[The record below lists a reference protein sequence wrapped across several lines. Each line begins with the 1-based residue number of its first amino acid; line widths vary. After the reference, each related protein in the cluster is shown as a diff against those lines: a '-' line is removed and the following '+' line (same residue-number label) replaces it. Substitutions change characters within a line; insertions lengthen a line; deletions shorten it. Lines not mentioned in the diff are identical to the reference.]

1 MINLG
6 WALFLK
12 KKKNDLTKLTTN
24 ELRKIGKYFHHL
36 LSFLKKQNCLRK
48 LKKHYKI
55 RKICCFELVC
65 IYKYTYYLSMH
76 SIIFFY
82 EDYKIWWYLCNQTDN
97 FSNEPTLNSRL
108 SKKNVSLLYN
118 RHFVQISDVCVR
130 YGGVRCNTQ
139 QQQKYFFSF
148 FSLSTIFLAI
158 RNAFLNSVRSYI
170 TSATLKTFI
179 QYISTHLPM

>member
-1 MINLG
+1 MVFFTKFFFNISWSNGLILSLVLYVVTCVLFFEKDCFAYGNQIYLCNLEFLEKQGGSERRVMINLG

-65 IYKYTYYLSMH
+65 IYKYTYYFSMH

-118 RHFVQISDVCVR
+118 RHFV
-130 YGGVRCNTQ
+130 
-139 QQQKYFFSF
+139 
-148 FSLSTIFLAI
+148 
-158 RNAFLNSVRSYI
+158 
-170 TSATLKTFI
+170 
-179 QYISTHLPM
+179 

>member
-1 MINLG
+1 M
-6 WALFLK
+6 LFRISLYIY
-12 KKKNDLTKLTTN
+12 TN
-24 ELRKIGKYFHHL
+24 NF
-36 LSFLKKQNCLRK
+36 
-48 LKKHYKI
+48 
-55 RKICCFELVC
+55 
-65 IYKYTYYLSMH
+65 SMH
-76 SIIFFY
+76 SIIFCY

-148 FSLSTIFLAI
+148 FFSLYYIFSNQKCLSQQCTIIYHKRHSKNFHI
-158 RNAFLNSVRSYI
+158 VYKYI
-170 TSATLKTFI
+170 CSRVKSSIVLQQLGSFSSCVYNNNNNI
-179 QYISTHLPM
+179 